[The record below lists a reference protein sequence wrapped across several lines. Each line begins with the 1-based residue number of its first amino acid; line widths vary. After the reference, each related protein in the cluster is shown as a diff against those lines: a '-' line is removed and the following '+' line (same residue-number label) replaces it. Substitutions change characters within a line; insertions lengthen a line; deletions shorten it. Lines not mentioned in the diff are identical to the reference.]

1 MRYSLLIILLFFNSK
16 ILLAA
21 CPSGD
26 DGQTVN
32 ILSGDSCTTRISN
45 PQSTI
50 NVAGSLTVNSGDGAI
65 YFNTGSH
72 NLTITGTVKNTNTG
86 TSHGIRDVATNVT
99 SVTISGNGSVTGNVA
114 GYYNEGS
121 NVTLTTNQSNL
132 VFKGKVPN
140 TYEILIE
147 SSSDFGKT
155 FFTPADISGTLGFS
169 IGSDSSISTAGTYS
183 SVLNNITSDNI
194 SSTRSGTFS
203 TYNWVLEQSSPGSST
218 WDLVFTDSRT
228 AYTTRISNVKLSEIA
243 TVLETIN
250 TNGSNATLTSNLDG
264 LSEGELLKAL
274 RQIKGTTIQK
284 SIGQSLRS
292 NNKFN
297 QAMISATSGP
307 NFSQLVK
314 NNFANLSFD
323 DVQNF
328 YNPEIEKVNLTNDFT
343 FSDIANIYSKRNLLK
358 IGSSENSIYLRTFGG
373 ITDQEKVGDDVGY
386 ESTTAGFVFGNQ
398 SIIDNLQA
406 GWGLGFSTT
415 GLDYDDG
422 FGLNNTNTLHASLF
436 AVKEYKKFDT
446 SLNLGSF
453 ISKINS
459 TRNITEG
466 STQTL
471 KSDRYELGLD
481 LTGGISKKII
491 LGGWVFNPSAT
502 INAAYVLQDNIDES
516 GGDLALKIKT
526 DNLLQIKPELGFNL
540 EREFSNNSF
549 VLKGF
554 NLSLFGSE
562 ENKLD
567 GADAVATIKD
577 TGDGYAL
584 SDSKKKDQFITAGL
598 GYSSANKRN
607 ESQFLINAF
616 STQNKN
622 NDMNSSLVSFT
633 YKKKF

>member
-1 MRYSLLIILLFFNSK
+1 MRYLILIILLFFNSK

-50 NVAGSLTVNSGDGAI
+50 NVAGSLIVNSGDGAI

-121 NVTLTTNQSNL
+121 NVSLTTNQSNL

-307 NFSQLVK
+307 SFSQLVK

-343 FSDIANIYSKRNLLK
+343 LSDIANIFSKRNLLK
-358 IGSSENSIYLRTFGG
+358 IGSSEKSFYLRTFGG

-386 ESTTAGFVFGNQ
+386 DSTTAGFVFGSYLDRKDSDIPGSVGIVVFFDTAIAILAGLVIFPALFAFGIEPNSGPGLLFVTMASLFKEIPFGMFLGGLFFFLVFIAAFT
-398 SIIDNLQA
+398 SIIGLLEAVISTAMDSFKISRIKSVILCVSLTFMLCVPNV
-406 GWGLGFSTT
+406 LGFSTWSEYQIFGMSIFGFFDFLSAKILLPLG
-415 GLDYDDG
+415 GLLISVYVAHVWG
-422 FGLNNTNTLHASLF
+422 FNNFMEETNKGSAKLKVTHIWGP
-436 AVKEYKKFDT
+436 VMKFV
-446 SLNLGSF
+446 
-453 ISKINS
+453 IPI
-459 TRNITEG
+459 
-466 STQTL
+466 
-471 KSDRYELGLD
+471 
-481 LTGGISKKII
+481 II
-491 LGGWVFNPSAT
+491 LVILVYG
-502 INAAYVLQDNIDES
+502 
-516 GGDLALKIKT
+516 LAGE
-526 DNLLQIKPELGFNL
+526 NL
-540 EREFSNNSF
+540 
-549 VLKGF
+549 
-554 NLSLFGSE
+554 
-562 ENKLD
+562 
-567 GADAVATIKD
+567 A
-577 TGDGYAL
+577 
-584 SDSKKKDQFITAGL
+584 
-598 GYSSANKRN
+598 
-607 ESQFLINAF
+607 
-616 STQNKN
+616 
-622 NDMNSSLVSFT
+622 
-633 YKKKF
+633 